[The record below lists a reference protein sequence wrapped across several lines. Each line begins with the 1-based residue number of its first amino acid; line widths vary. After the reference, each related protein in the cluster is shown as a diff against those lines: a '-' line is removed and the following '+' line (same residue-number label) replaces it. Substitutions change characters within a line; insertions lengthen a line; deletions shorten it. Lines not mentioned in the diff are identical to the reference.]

1 MTTNKTLEA
10 LEVERFP
17 LVKLGYDVRRDSTR
31 QTPDGLW
38 YWTMTRDG
46 VADVVASG
54 NYFMTEGSAWENAE
68 ADARNTY
75 PEGWFEQFYLTTIQ
89 LEVVSET
96 GNVPEMDL
104 ATIAQEMIVGDL
116 SGMATVTGH
125 WRLSAPEAAAELEAQ
140 GSSADFFSALAEID
154 ELSRFMR
161 PSPAKAFAQGVR
173 ALLYQHMEA
182 ANTGAPVRL
191 DAKLLRQLVDEA
203 DAILH
208 TPA

>member
-46 VADVVASG
+46 VADVVASSS
-54 NYFMTEGSAWENAE
+54 YFMTEEAAWENAE
-68 ADARNTY
+68 GDARNSY
-75 PEGWFEQFYLTTIQ
+75 PAGWFEPFYLTRIQ
-89 LEVVSET
+89 IEVMSET

-104 ATIAQEMIVGDL
+104 ATIAREMSAGDF
-116 SGMATVTGH
+116 SGTTTVTGH

-140 GSSADFFSALAEID
+140 GSAADFFRALAEID
-154 ELSRFMR
+154 ERSRFMR
-161 PSPAKAFAQGVR
+161 PAPEKAFAQGVR
-173 ALLYQHMEA
+173 AFLNQHMEA
-182 ANTGAPVRL
+182 VSTGTPVTL
-191 DAKLLRQLVDEA
+191 DTKLLRQLVHEA
-203 DAILH
+203 DAILNA
-208 TPA
+208 PA

>member
-1 MTTNKTLEA
+1 MTMNNTLEA
-10 LEVERFP
+10 LEGQRFP
-17 LVKLGYDVRRDSTR
+17 LVKLGYDVRRDSER
-31 QTPDGLW
+31 QASDGQW

-46 VADVVASG
+46 VADVIVSG
-54 NYFMTEGSAWENAE
+54 NYFMTEGAAWENAE

-89 LEVVSET
+89 LEVMSET

-104 ATIAQEMIVGDL
+104 ATIAQEMIAGDL
-116 SGMATVTGH
+116 SGMTTVTGH

-140 GSSADFFSALAEID
+140 GSSAYFFSALSEID
-154 ELSRFMR
+154 ERSRFMR

-173 ALLYQHMEA
+173 AFLYQHMEA

-203 DAILH
+203 DAILS

>member
-1 MTTNKTLEA
+1 MTMNNTLEA
-10 LEVERFP
+10 LEGQRFP
-17 LVKLGYDVRRDSTR
+17 LVKLGYDVRRDSER
-31 QTPDGLW
+31 QASDGQW

-46 VADVVASG
+46 VADVIVSG
-54 NYFMTEGSAWENAE
+54 CYFLSELAAWENAD
-68 ADARNTY
+68 ADARSTY
-75 PEGWFEQFYLTTIQ
+75 PEGWFEPFYLTRIQ
-89 LEVVSET
+89 LEVMSET

-104 ATIAQEMIVGDL
+104 ATIAQEMIAGDL
-116 SGMATVTGH
+116 SGMTTVTGH

-140 GSSADFFSALAEID
+140 GSSAYFFSALSEID
-154 ELSRFMR
+154 ERSRFMR

-173 ALLYQHMEA
+173 AFLYQHTEA

-203 DAILH
+203 DAILS